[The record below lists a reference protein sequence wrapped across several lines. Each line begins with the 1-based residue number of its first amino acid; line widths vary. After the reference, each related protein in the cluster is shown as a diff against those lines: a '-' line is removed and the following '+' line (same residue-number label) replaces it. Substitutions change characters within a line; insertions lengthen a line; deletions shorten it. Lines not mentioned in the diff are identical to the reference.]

1 LPKKTSLEELEK
13 GVVEPY
19 DGDSAS
25 LSPETKAER
34 ISVDFLEIGD
44 IICVPHGATPPADG
58 TITQGEKSVF
68 DESSLTGE
76 SRLVTKESGDKV
88 YVGTINKGRMA
99 HVRVDSI
106 AGGTMYVSLRF
117 YWESSLIGMKAGRHN
132 QSSTRGTNSSGTY

>member
-1 LPKKTSLEELEK
+1 M
-13 GVVEPY
+13 
-19 DGDSAS
+19 
-25 LSPETKAER
+25 
-34 ISVDFLEIGD
+34 EIGD
-44 IICVPHGATPPADG
+44 IICVPHGTTPPADG

-106 AGGTMYVSLRF
+106 AGSTM
-117 YWESSLIGMKAGRHN
+117 
-132 QSSTRGTNSSGTY
+132 